1 VEEEAVVVATAGN
14 LIKEI
19 DNTFEVKRFKELSKI
34 IKSNKEYMNLLDKLN
49 SSTNIDDVIS
59 IRKELFKYDD
69 IKEYINLEKEIR
81 LFSRKLSNELSSIVE
96 KHTC

>member
-1 VEEEAVVVATAGN
+1 MATAGN
-14 LIKEI
+14 TSKLINEI
-19 DNTFEVKRFKELSKI
+19 DSCYEITRFKELHNS
-34 IKSNKEYMNLLDKLN
+34 IKSNKQYMNLLDKLN
-49 SSTNIDDVIS
+49 SASNIEDVIS

-69 IKEYINLEKEIR
+69 INEYINLEKEVR